1 MDEPNKEIERLRT
14 QVSSLEKLSS
24 LGMLSAGIAHEIQ
37 NPLNFVI
44 NFSKLSAKL
53 VDDLREVV
61 AEEQELLSP
70 EAKQRVAE
78 LNEELDEIV
87 GDLHANLQKIEE
99 HGNRAISII
108 RGILLY
114 SRGKEDEF
122 IPTDLAKLVKEY
134 VWLSYH
140 SMRANYKGFNLTIR
154 EEYATDLPL
163 QRVVPQDFSRAV
175 LNLMNNACYAVWKK
189 QQDNPPS
196 DYVPTVTVQTA
207 LSADRVCVT
216 IEDNGIGMSDEVKKK
231 LFEAFFTTKPVGEGT
246 GLGLSITRSII
257 EQKHQGRISFE
268 SEEGRFTRFVVEV
281 PLRHT

>member
-1 MDEPNKEIERLRT
+1 MSNE
-14 QVSSLEKLSS
+14 EKLQMRIEELQGQLQQSDKLAS
-24 LGMLSAGIAHEIQ
+24 LGVLSAGIAHEIQ

-44 NFSKLSAKL
+44 NFSQMSNDM
-53 VDDLREVV
+53 VDDLEDLFDERGIDLDSEEN
-61 AEEQELLSP
+61 AEIADTLHTLRSYL
-70 EAKQRVAE
+70 AKIA
-78 LNEELDEIV
+78 
-87 GDLHANLQKIEE
+87 E
-99 HGNRAISII
+99 HGHRATDII
-108 RGILLY
+108 QGILLY
-114 SRGKEDEF
+114 SRGKADQF
-122 IPTDLAKLVKEY
+122 MPTDLPGLLKKY
-134 VWLSYH
+134 VWLSFH
-140 SMRANYKGFNLTIR
+140 AMRANLADFNVTIH
-154 EEYATDLPL
+154 EVYDPQITTVDLI
-163 QRVVPQDFSRAV
+163 PQDFSRAII
-175 LNLMNNACYAVWKK
+175 NLMNNACYAVWKK

>member
-1 MDEPNKEIERLRT
+1 MSNE
-14 QVSSLEKLSS
+14 EKLQMRIEELQGQLQQSDKLAS
-24 LGMLSAGIAHEIQ
+24 LGVLSAGIAHEIQ

-44 NFSKLSAKL
+44 NFSQMSNDM
-53 VDDLREVV
+53 VDDLEDLFDERGIDLDSEEN
-61 AEEQELLSP
+61 AEIADTLHTLRSYL
-70 EAKQRVAE
+70 AKIA
-78 LNEELDEIV
+78 
-87 GDLHANLQKIEE
+87 E
-99 HGNRAISII
+99 HGHRATDII
-108 RGILLY
+108 QGILLY
-114 SRGKEDEF
+114 SSGKADQF
-122 IPTDLAKLVKEY
+122 MPTDLPSLLKKY
-134 VWLSYH
+134 VWLSFH
-140 SMRANYKGFNLTIR
+140 AMRANLTDFNVTIH
-154 EEYATDLPL
+154 EVYDPQITTVDLI
-163 QRVVPQDFSRAV
+163 PQDFSRAII
-175 LNLMNNACYAVWKK
+175 NLMNNACYAVWKK

>member
-1 MDEPNKEIERLRT
+1 MSNE
-14 QVSSLEKLSS
+14 EKLQMRIEELQGQLQQSDKLAS
-24 LGMLSAGIAHEIQ
+24 LGVLSAGIAHEIQ

-44 NFSKLSAKL
+44 NFSQMSNDM
-53 VDDLREVV
+53 VDDLE
-61 AEEQELLSP
+61 ELLDEQDIDLDS
-70 EAKQRVAE
+70 EENAEIADTLHTLRSYLAKIA
-78 LNEELDEIV
+78 
-87 GDLHANLQKIEE
+87 E
-99 HGNRAISII
+99 HGHRATDII
-108 RGILLY
+108 QGILLY
-114 SRGKEDEF
+114 SRGKADQF
-122 IPTDLAKLVKEY
+122 MPTDLPSLLKKY
-134 VWLSYH
+134 VWLSFH
-140 SMRANYKGFNLTIR
+140 AMRANLADFNVTIH
-154 EEYATDLPL
+154 EVYDPQITTVDLI
-163 QRVVPQDFSRAV
+163 PQDFSRAII
-175 LNLMNNACYAVWKK
+175 NLMNNACYAVWKK

>member
-1 MDEPNKEIERLRT
+1 MSNE
-14 QVSSLEKLSS
+14 EKLQMRIEELQGQLQQSDKLAS
-24 LGMLSAGIAHEIQ
+24 LGVLSAGIAHEIQ

-44 NFSKLSAKL
+44 NFSQMSNDM
-53 VDDLREVV
+53 VDDLEDLFDERGIDLDSEEN
-61 AEEQELLSP
+61 AEIADTLHTLRSYL
-70 EAKQRVAE
+70 AKIA
-78 LNEELDEIV
+78 
-87 GDLHANLQKIEE
+87 E
-99 HGNRAISII
+99 HGHRATDII
-108 RGILLY
+108 QGILLY
-114 SRGKEDEF
+114 SRGKADQF
-122 IPTDLAKLVKEY
+122 MPTDLPSLLKKY
-134 VWLSYH
+134 VWLSFH
-140 SMRANYKGFNLTIR
+140 AMRANLADFNVTIH
-154 EEYATDLPL
+154 EVYDPQITTVDLIS
-163 QRVVPQDFSRAV
+163 QDFSRAII
-175 LNLMNNACYAVWKK
+175 NLMNNACYAVWKK

>member
-1 MDEPNKEIERLRT
+1 MSNE
-14 QVSSLEKLSS
+14 EKLQMRIEELQGQLQQSDKLAS
-24 LGMLSAGIAHEIQ
+24 LGVLSAGIAHEIQ

-44 NFSKLSAKL
+44 NFSQMSNDM
-53 VDDLREVV
+53 VDDLEDLFDERGIDLDSEEN
-61 AEEQELLSP
+61 AEIADTLHTLRSYL
-70 EAKQRVAE
+70 AKIA
-78 LNEELDEIV
+78 
-87 GDLHANLQKIEE
+87 E
-99 HGNRAISII
+99 HGHRATDII
-108 RGILLY
+108 QGILLY
-114 SRGKEDEF
+114 SRGKADQF
-122 IPTDLAKLVKEY
+122 MPTDLPGLLKKY
-134 VWLSYH
+134 VWLSFH
-140 SMRANYKGFNLTIR
+140 AMRANLADFNVTIH
-154 EEYATDLPL
+154 EVYDPQITTVDLI
-163 QRVVPQDFSRAV
+163 PQDFSRAII
-175 LNLMNNACYAVWKK
+175 NLMNNACYAVWKK

-207 LSADRVCVT
+207 LCADRVCVT

>member
-1 MDEPNKEIERLRT
+1 MSNEKKLQMRIEEL
-14 QVSSLEKLSS
+14 QGQLQQSDKLAS
-24 LGMLSAGIAHEIQ
+24 LGVLSAGIAHEIQ

-44 NFSKLSAKL
+44 NFSQMSNDM
-53 VDDLREVV
+53 VDDLEDLFDERGIDLDSEEN
-61 AEEQELLSP
+61 AEIADTLHTLRSYL
-70 EAKQRVAE
+70 AKIA
-78 LNEELDEIV
+78 
-87 GDLHANLQKIEE
+87 E
-99 HGNRAISII
+99 HGHRATDII
-108 RGILLY
+108 QGILLY
-114 SRGKEDEF
+114 SRGKADQF
-122 IPTDLAKLVKEY
+122 MPTDLPSLLKKY
-134 VWLSYH
+134 VWLSFH
-140 SMRANYKGFNLTIR
+140 AMRANLADFNVTIH
-154 EEYATDLPL
+154 EVYDPQITTVDLI
-163 QRVVPQDFSRAV
+163 PQDFSRAII
-175 LNLMNNACYAVWKK
+175 NLMNNACYAVWKK

>member
-1 MDEPNKEIERLRT
+1 M
-14 QVSSLEKLSS
+14 
-24 LGMLSAGIAHEIQ
+24 
-37 NPLNFVI
+37 
-44 NFSKLSAKL
+44 
-53 VDDLREVV
+53 
-61 AEEQELLSP
+61 
-70 EAKQRVAE
+70 
-78 LNEELDEIV
+78 
-87 GDLHANLQKIEE
+87 
-99 HGNRAISII
+99 
-108 RGILLY
+108 
-114 SRGKEDEF
+114 
-122 IPTDLAKLVKEY
+122 PTDLPSLLKKY
-134 VWLSYH
+134 VWLSFH
-140 SMRANYKGFNLTIR
+140 AMRANLADFNVTIH
-154 EEYATDLPL
+154 EVYDPLITTVDLI
-163 QRVVPQDFSRAV
+163 PQDFSRAII
-175 LNLMNNACYAVWKK
+175 NLMNNACYAVWKK

>member
-1 MDEPNKEIERLRT
+1 MSNE
-14 QVSSLEKLSS
+14 EKLQMRIEELQGQLQQSDKLAS
-24 LGMLSAGIAHEIQ
+24 LGVLSAGIAHEIQ

-44 NFSKLSAKL
+44 NFSQMSNDM
-53 VDDLREVV
+53 VDDLEDLFDERDIDLDSEEN
-61 AEEQELLSP
+61 AEIADTLHTLRSYL
-70 EAKQRVAE
+70 AKIA
-78 LNEELDEIV
+78 
-87 GDLHANLQKIEE
+87 E
-99 HGNRAISII
+99 HGHRATDII
-108 RGILLY
+108 QGILLY
-114 SRGKEDEF
+114 SRGKADQF
-122 IPTDLAKLVKEY
+122 MPTDLPSLLKKY
-134 VWLSYH
+134 VWLSFH
-140 SMRANYKGFNLTIR
+140 AMRANLADFNVTIH
-154 EEYATDLPL
+154 EVYDPQITTVDLI
-163 QRVVPQDFSRAV
+163 PQDFSRAII
-175 LNLMNNACYAVWKK
+175 NLMNNACYAVWKK

-281 PLRHT
+281 PLRHV

>member
-1 MDEPNKEIERLRT
+1 MSNE
-14 QVSSLEKLSS
+14 EKLQTRIEELQGQLQQSDKLAS
-24 LGMLSAGIAHEIQ
+24 LGVLSAGIAHEIQ

-44 NFSKLSAKL
+44 NFSQMSNDM
-53 VDDLREVV
+53 VDDLE
-61 AEEQELLSP
+61 ELLDEQDIDLDS
-70 EAKQRVAE
+70 EENAEIAETLQTLRSYLAKIA
-78 LNEELDEIV
+78 
-87 GDLHANLQKIEE
+87 E
-99 HGNRAISII
+99 HGHRATDII
-108 RGILLY
+108 QGILLY
-114 SRGKEDEF
+114 SRGKADQF
-122 IPTDLAKLVKEY
+122 MPTDLPSLLKKY
-134 VWLSYH
+134 VWLSFH
-140 SMRANYKGFNLTIR
+140 AMRANLADFNVTIH
-154 EEYATDLPL
+154 EVYDPQITTVDLI
-163 QRVVPQDFSRAV
+163 PQDFSRAII
-175 LNLMNNACYAVWKK
+175 NLMNNACYAVWKK